1 MMHNDPLCEKA
12 NGMWNKT
19 DTGGGNP
26 SQQSGGETMSQRNWQ
41 SQKPVRLTKREIEVL
56 SLIAQGRSSQEVA
69 DALFVSK
76 RTVDFHL
83 ANIYEKLNVNNRV
96 KAFRRAAQMGL
107 IPVEVFFSDSGD

>member
-1 MMHNDPLCEKA
+1 MEELVSGRQNLTER
-12 NGMWNKT
+12 
-19 DTGGGNP
+19 
-26 SQQSGGETMSQRNWQ
+26 GGETMSQMEWQ
-41 SQKPVRLTKREIEVL
+41 SRNNKPVRLTKREIEVL

-107 IPVEVFFSDSGD
+107 IPVEAFFGEASE

>member
-1 MMHNDPLCEKA
+1 
-12 NGMWNKT
+12 
-19 DTGGGNP
+19 
-26 SQQSGGETMSQRNWQ
+26 
-41 SQKPVRLTKREIEVL
+41 
-56 SLIAQGRSSQEVA
+56 VA

>member
-1 MMHNDPLCEKA
+1 
-12 NGMWNKT
+12 
-19 DTGGGNP
+19 
-26 SQQSGGETMSQRNWQ
+26 MSQRNWQ